1 MYCIW
6 GSVTKF
12 CTISIF
18 FIVELRAHPMGLE
31 TSTSPSTL
39 LLPGE
44 EFPFELELIGI
55 YLIQGCYS
63 FFFFLFNKPLFEYAW
78 LVKICMVS
86 EKNLREEEIWFA
98 LMQTYKKTRK
108 IIVIED

>member
-1 MYCIW
+1 
-6 GSVTKF
+6 
-12 CTISIF
+12 
-18 FIVELRAHPMGLE
+18 MGLE

-39 LLPGE
+39 LLPLPGD

-55 YLIQGCYS
+55 SNSRFL
-63 FFFFLFNKPLFEYAW
+63 FFFLFNKPLFEYAW

-86 EKNLREEEIWFA
+86 EKKLREEEIWFA
-98 LMQTYKKTRK
+98 LMQMYKKTRK